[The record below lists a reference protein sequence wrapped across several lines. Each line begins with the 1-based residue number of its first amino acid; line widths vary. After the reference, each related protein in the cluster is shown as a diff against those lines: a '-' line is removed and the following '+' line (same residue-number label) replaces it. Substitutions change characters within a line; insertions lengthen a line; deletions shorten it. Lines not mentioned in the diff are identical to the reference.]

1 MEAESGLSMV
11 VLEGIMMLD
20 WRLVFFVRLSAS
32 ALSMV
37 GVFEQG
43 YFGCLTVVVIFVRV
57 VN

>member
-1 MEAESGLSMV
+1 M
-11 VLEGIMMLD
+11 
-20 WRLVFFVRLSAS
+20 RLS

-43 YFGCLTVVVIFVRV
+43 YFGCLTVVVIVARV

>member
-1 MEAESGLSMV
+1 MV